1 VCIVAPLLQLC
12 NQALHTLAHR
22 SSPPSFFLPT
32 SLPQR
37 LLMLQQQKIQ
47 RFSLVIEGMVDTPIT
62 EHLMMNRYN
71 FLVHGL
77 LQVCNPP
84 HPNLLKMLQ
93 SNDK

>member
-1 VCIVAPLLQLC
+1 MEPGPLHSCTQI
-12 NQALHTLAHR
+12 LA
-22 SSPPSFFLPT
+22 SFILLAYFFLIF
-32 SLPQR
+32 QR
-37 LLMLQQQKIQ
+37 LLLLKQQKIQ